1 MMVAE
6 SKVVVETEVDRLK
19 KFLEAE
25 WSRLN
30 DWLDVEEEGGVK
42 NVTFRHE

>member
-6 SKVVVETEVDRLK
+6 SKVVAETEVDRLK
-19 KFLEAE
+19 KFLEVQ

-30 DWLDVEEEGGVK
+30 DWLNVEEEGGVK
-42 NVTFRHE
+42 NVTFWHE